1 MGEIIVRI
9 EIPDEF
15 EGMKKK
21 IENLISRETKEVIK
35 RLEAINRAKGCLK
48 TDKTWQELE
57 AELYENV
64 YR

>member
-1 MGEIIVRI
+1 MGEIVIRI
-9 EIPDEF
+9 KIPDKF
-15 EGMKKK
+15 EGLKDK
-21 IENLISRETKEVIK
+21 IERLVNKEVEEVIK
-35 RLEAINRAKGCLK
+35 RLETLNKARGCLK